1 MPLDASGSPRAHRP
15 PPCSQ
20 GLAGRALEIGCFVRP
35 PRLLGRWR
43 LGQPC
48 QSQDAA
54 WWKGCGCTCE
64 AGLPVPRA
72 SSEEA
77 EVEKE
82 KKGLAPHG
90 PMGLCRF
97 LLRQPWCEDT
107 AYCPHWVSLAH
118 HRGGSQWTA
127 HRTPGKGSPWSGS
140 SVLGTQASDGV
151 EGAQWEWVCLPVSSN
166 EGPYVSTFQ
175 GAQGGSRGMRV
186 TPSPS
191 PICGRT
197 LCRRRAQGKVSSCLC
212 TCGCIS
218 SDPYLPSLRSPLGGG
233 VAATRRPQARVS
245 IAGLCTRGSFFLEF
259 LPW

>member
-64 AGLPVPRA
+64 AGLPVARP
-72 SSEEA
+72 SEEEA

-107 AYCPHWVSLAH
+107 ACCPHWVSLAH

-140 SVLGTQASDGV
+140 SVLGTRASDGV
-151 EGAQWEWVCLPVSSN
+151 
-166 EGPYVSTFQ
+166 
-175 GAQGGSRGMRV
+175 GGSVGM
-186 TPSPS
+186 S
-191 PICGRT
+191 
-197 LCRRRAQGKVSSCLC
+197 VSSCRQQRGPICQHLS
-212 TCGCIS
+212 GCPGRKQRHAGHTVTFA
-218 SDPYLPSLRSPLGGG
+218 DLRRNT
-233 VAATRRPQARVS
+233 VQAT
-245 IAGLCTRGSFFLEF
+245 GSGQS
-259 LPW
+259 

>member
-64 AGLPVPRA
+64 AGLPVARP
-72 SSEEA
+72 SEEEA

-107 AYCPHWVSLAH
+107 ACCPHWVSLAH

-140 SVLGTQASDGV
+140 SVLGTRASDGV
-151 EGAQWEWVCLPVSSN
+151 GGLSGN
-166 EGPYVSTFQ
+166 ECVFLS
-175 GAQGGSRGMRV
+175 
-186 TPSPS
+186 
-191 PICGRT
+191 
-197 LCRRRAQGKVSSCLC
+197 
-212 TCGCIS
+212 
-218 SDPYLPSLRSPLGGG
+218 
-233 VAATRRPQARVS
+233 AATRAHMSAPFRVPREEAEACGS
-245 IAGLCTRGSFFLEF
+245 HRHLRRSAAEHCAGDGLRAKLAAVCAPAAASPRTLTCHRSGAPWAAGWQRHAGLRPVSALPGSVHVAPFS
-259 LPW
+259 